1 MIRSRLDQWFR
12 DAFRNL
18 TGVDSEGR
26 ISAILGQ
33 EDEQEDTGLMPTQPT
48 LSRFKSVEN
57 TNYAIDLAKQSGMH
71 IVGIQGA
78 DIVDAKR
85 TLVLGLVWQIMR

>member
-1 MIRSRLDQWFR
+1 MVWRRVSKPNGSRL
-12 DAFRNL
+12 
-18 TGVDSEGR
+18 GGR
-26 ISAILGQ
+26 ISATLGQ
-33 EDEQEDTGLMPTQPT
+33 EDEEEDTGLMPTQPT